1 MLYKRSSLYNIDT
14 ELIPASSIRLQP
26 PTTIDIRTI
35 QTNSQTQRHEVCSRF
50 GHLDGDQCTSVHSR
64 KGVHV
69 EFGYLPRR
77 YGRRS
82 LGQQRFL
89 LPDEPVQER
98 RERCDALDLGV
109 QWRQVLQSRALEQ
122 RWRRHG
128 GAQSLR

>member
-1 MLYKRSSLYNIDT
+1 MIYKRYSLFNIDT
-14 ELIPASSIRLQP
+14 ELNSAGSIRFQH
-26 PTTIDIRTI
+26 PTTIDIKII
-35 QTNSQTQRHEVCSRF
+35 QTTSQTHRYEVCSRF
-50 GHLDGDQCTSVHSR
+50 GHLDGDQCTGVHSR

-128 GAQSLR
+128 GAQRLR